1 LRLLTGAPVARLR
14 FAAAGADAP
23 QLLGGLIKE
32 PYTGH
37 SPGS

>member
-1 LRLLTGAPVARLR
+1 VPVAPLS

-23 QLLGGLIKE
+23 QLFGGLIKE
-32 PYTGH
+32 PSTRQ